1 MDQQKYYRAHLALIT
16 VAIIYG
22 GNFIIA
28 RDVMTRE
35 FLHPFVFILL
45 RVAFA
50 AILFWITDLL
60 WIPQRMPKSRLPY
73 LLLCSLF
80 GVGIN
85 QLCFF
90 AGLKTTTPI
99 NASIVMTSSPII
111 VLLTSVLLRR
121 EHLTYLKIAG
131 MVIGATGAIL
141 LITRGSWTMRFESW
155 GDLLILIN
163 AASYGIYLV
172 LVKEMMHHYPALTV
186 IKWVFTLGLIWVL
199 PFGLTYLPQTNWSAI
214 PLDAWL
220 GIAYVLLGTTYL
232 AYLLNGFALKFV
244 PSSTVGIYIYLQPF
258 IAAVLATGLG
268 IEVLNGYKIVAGIL
282 IFAGVFLVSVLR
294 MPEKS

>member
-1 MDQQKYYRAHLALIT
+1 MNQQTHFKAHLALIA

-22 GNFIIA
+22 GNFIVA

-50 AILFWITDLL
+50 ALLFWITDLM
-60 WIPQRMPKSRLPY
+60 WVPQRMPRHRIPY
-73 LLLCSLF
+73 LLLVSLF

-90 AGLKTTTPI
+90 AGLKATTPI

-111 VLLTSVLLRR
+111 VLLTSVLMRR
-121 EHLTYLKIAG
+121 EHLTPLKIAG
-131 MVIGATGAIL
+131 MVIGAAGAIL
-141 LITRGSWTMRFESW
+141 LITRGSWNIRFESW

-163 AASYGIYLV
+163 ATSYGIYLV
-172 LVKEMMHHYPALTV
+172 LVKEMMHRYPAVTV
-186 IKWVFTLGLIWVL
+186 IKWVFTLGLIWVI
-199 PFGLTYLPQTNWSAI
+199 PFGMAYLPETDWASI
-214 PLDAWL
+214 PVDAWL
-220 GIAYVLLGTTYL
+220 GIAHVLLGTTYL
-232 AYLLNGFALKFV
+232 AYLLNGYALKFV

-258 IAAVLATGLG
+258 IAAILATGLG
-268 IEVLNGYKIVAGIL
+268 IEKLTGYKLVAGAL
-282 IFAGVFLVSVLR
+282 IFAGVFLVSILR
-294 MPEKS
+294 IPEKS